1 MCHFSFWN
9 KNYKFDY
16 QIKRYVEFYG
26 LEEPSD
32 DIFNVLIHIAKSKKI
47 YKTHK
52 GFDNSVKKMYDI
64 DAAGHL
70 VLYDFFNGQLGQI
83 FLDDDVLD
91 RLESQKDLD
100 FEKFV

>member
-1 MCHFSFWN
+1 
-9 KNYKFDY
+9 
-16 QIKRYVEFYG
+16 
-26 LEEPSD
+26 
-32 DIFNVLIHIAKSKKI
+32 
-47 YKTHK
+47 
-52 GFDNSVKKMYDI
+52 MYDI